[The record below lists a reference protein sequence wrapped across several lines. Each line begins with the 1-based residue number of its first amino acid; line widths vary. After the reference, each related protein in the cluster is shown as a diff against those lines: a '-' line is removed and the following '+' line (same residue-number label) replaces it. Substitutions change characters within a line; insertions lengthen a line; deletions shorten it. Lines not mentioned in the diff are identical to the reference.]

1 VIESGTIVGAR
12 ARVGANARLRGTI
25 PNGGIVV

>member
-1 VIESGTIVGAR
+1 VIESGTIIGAR
-12 ARVGANARLRGTI
+12 ARVGANARVRGTI